1 MASSA
6 EQQDERATSTVYVW
20 PLIDGMRF
28 AVHVS
33 ELSLTREQLSGVGM
47 RVRYTAKSVFPGNP
61 GSSGNSGNPETPEN
75 SEGATPWILVH
86 ILNKGSKVEV
96 DVSDD
101 PQEAARD
108 LLKNQGLK
116 GIGSRLRPVP
126 AKLDA
131 FVVFYESQEDE
142 ESRVFLADSPADTA
156 NVVRDALRSAN
167 VVYLKDADTMAIPH
181 FQKFIARM

>member
-1 MASSA
+1 MASA
-6 EQQDERATSTVYVW
+6 EQPDERATSTVYVW

-47 RVRYTAKSVFPGNP
+47 RVRYTAKSVFPGSP
-61 GSSGNSGNPETPEN
+61 ESSPE
-75 SEGATPWILVH
+75 SATPWILVH

-108 LLKNQGLK
+108 LLKDQGLK

-167 VVYLKDADTMAIPH
+167 VVYLKDADTMAVPH
-181 FQKFIARM
+181 FQKFIERM